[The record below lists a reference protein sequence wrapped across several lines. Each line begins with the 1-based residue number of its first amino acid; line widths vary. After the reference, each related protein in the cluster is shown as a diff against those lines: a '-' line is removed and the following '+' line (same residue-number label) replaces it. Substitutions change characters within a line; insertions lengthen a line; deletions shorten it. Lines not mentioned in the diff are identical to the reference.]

1 MVNDVLT
8 FELVGPAGSVTFH
21 GRDMGGSPGVTA
33 LAGLAGTGLA
43 PRQVQW
49 FEGAG
54 DGARWRGSR
63 TRPRTITMRIDI
75 IGADRTALLA
85 ELGLLALLLDQNAE
99 QPRLR
104 LIEPSGDVWSTQV
117 VFVAGLDDWAWG
129 VDTDGRTR
137 VRTSLT
143 LQSGDPHWTRE
154 TASDFE
160 VRVTSS
166 GRGLLPKLSR
176 LRLTSSQA
184 MGSRTVES
192 PGDTVA
198 YPVWQIT
205 GPGSNPTLIGAG
217 GEVLRWEGT
226 LAAGEVLTID
236 TQRNTVV
243 DQTGA
248 NRYDKLASAPRFW
261 SIRPGISTV
270 SVTMDGAT
278 TASRITCAWRPR
290 RQVMI

>member
-1 MVNDVLT
+1 MVSDVLT
-8 FELVGPAGSVTFH
+8 FELVGPAGAVVFH
-21 GRDMGGSPGVTA
+21 GRVLGGSPGVTA
-33 LAGLAGTGLA
+33 LAGFAGTGLA
-43 PRQVQW
+43 PRTAQW

-54 DGARWRGSR
+54 DGATWRGSR
-63 TRPRTITMRIDI
+63 TGPRTLVMPIDI
-75 IGADRTALLA
+75 IGPDRTALL
-85 ELGLLALLLDQNAE
+85 EQMGLIALLLDQNATP
-99 QPRLR
+99 PRLR
-104 LIEPSGDVWSTQV
+104 LIEPSGDIWVTQV
-117 VFVAGLDDWAWG
+117 VLIAGLDDWTWG
-129 VDTDGRTR
+129 RETDGRTR

-143 LQSGDPHWTRE
+143 LMSGDPHWTRE

-160 VRVTSS
+160 VVVSNA
-166 GRGLLPKLSR
+166 GRGLLPKLSQ

-192 PGDTVA
+192 PGDTRA

-205 GPGSNPTLIGAG
+205 GPGANPTLVGAA

-236 TQRNTVV
+236 TQRNTVT
-243 DQTGA
+243 DQSGA
-248 NRYDKLASAPRFW
+248 NRYDRLAPAPRFW

-278 TASRITCAWRPR
+278 SASRITCAWRPR